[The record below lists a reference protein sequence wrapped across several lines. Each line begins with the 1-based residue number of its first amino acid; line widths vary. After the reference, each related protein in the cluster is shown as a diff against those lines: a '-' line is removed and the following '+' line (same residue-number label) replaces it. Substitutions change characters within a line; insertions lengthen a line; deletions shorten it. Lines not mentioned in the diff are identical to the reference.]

1 MRSSQRGVTFI
12 GWLFLLVPLAVLF
25 YAGIRLTPLYLNYMR
40 VARSLQQTATEYE
53 DGGQINPQRVRNSL
67 EKRFDIESIEF
78 PNVKEIDIHRD
89 GENGSRSRT
98 TEQRAPVRQL
108 SLVVAFKRS
117 AALSRPCHAR

>member
-89 GENGSRSRT
+89 GENWVAIADYEDGVPLF
-98 TEQRAPVRQL
+98 ANI
-108 SLVVAFKRS
+108 SLVVAFHKEVQ
-117 AALSRPCHAR
+117 LH